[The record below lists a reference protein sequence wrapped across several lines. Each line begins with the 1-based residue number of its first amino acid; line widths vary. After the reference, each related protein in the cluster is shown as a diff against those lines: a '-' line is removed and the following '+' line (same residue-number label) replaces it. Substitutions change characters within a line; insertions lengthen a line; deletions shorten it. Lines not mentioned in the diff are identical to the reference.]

1 MNNPSAPLE
10 FNEISN
16 TFKTLQ
22 AEIIAAFEAE
32 EASHSS
38 STFTLTPWTKAPGDK
53 LQGGGTMAL
62 MRGGPNGVFEKVGVN
77 FSNVHGVFDPAFA
90 KEIPGA
96 LENGGAFK
104 ATGVSLVA
112 HMANPFCP
120 SVHMNVRRIET
131 SKGWFG
137 GGADLTPAF
146 EFPEDT
152 AHFHATL
159 KTACDGFSPAAYAE
173 YKKWCDDYFMLPH
186 RGEARGVGGIF
197 FDYLNTTSAAE
208 LEHTFGFVQAVGQAF
223 IDAFVPLVAK
233 RKHTPFTA
241 DDKHQ
246 QNLKRG
252 RYAEFN
258 LLYDRGTRFGLQTG
272 GNTEAIL
279 MSLPPSA
286 SW

>member
-1 MNNPSAPLE
+1 MSSPSVTLD
-10 FNEISN
+10 FTEISN
-16 TFKTLQ
+16 IFKVLQ
-22 AEIIAAFEAE
+22 ARIIAAFEAE
-32 EASHSS
+32 EVSHSKA
-38 STFTLTPWTKAPGDK
+38 TFTLTPWEKTPGDK
-53 LQGGGTMAL
+53 LQGGGIMAL
-62 MRGGPNGVFEKVGVN
+62 MRGGPDGVFEKVGVN

-137 GGADLTPAF
+137 GGADLTPTF
-146 EFPEDT
+146 EFAEDT
-152 AHFHATL
+152 AHFHDTL
-159 KTACDGFSPAAYAE
+159 KAACDTLSPTAYAE
-173 YKKWCDDYFMLPH
+173 YKKWCDTYFMLPH

-197 FDYLNTTSAAE
+197 FDYLETPSPAT
-208 LEHTFGFVQAVGQAF
+208 LEQNFAFVQAVGQAF
-223 IDAFVPLVAK
+223 IDGFVPLVAR
-233 RKHTPFTA
+233 RKATPFTA

-286 SW
+286 AW